1 MNDLAA
7 DLLFVFCFFILSH
20 PTKAAT
26 IQETYGPRI
35 TELHAK
41 VDQIV
46 VKHTSIVLEPA
57 EVRRMEQLDGH
68 LDLDSFEG
76 AVSGAAANGS
86 ARPKTNNIY
95 QWRQQPEFS
104 GKPRDFPR
112 WLEEW
117 EKEIAPYHGKQSSAH

>member
-46 VKHTSIVLEPA
+46 VRLASIVLEPA
-57 EVRRMEQLDGH
+57 EMRRMEQLDGH
-68 LDLDSFEG
+68 LDMDALEG
-76 AVSGAAANGS
+76 AVGGVVANGS
-86 ARPKTNNIY
+86 ARPKSNYYY
-95 QWRQQPEFS
+95 QRRQHPEFS
-104 GKPRDFPR
+104 GKP
-112 WLEEW
+112 
-117 EKEIAPYHGKQSSAH
+117 